1 MASNK
6 YEKKNNSI
14 REKIF
19 QFIDESPGIRYREL
33 LRITGL
39 TNGVLSYHLNLL
51 NNSGKVK
58 INRVN
63 DRVTRYFSHNVPID
77 EFNLIGLFRQPT
89 TRKIITYILES
100 ETCGFNDIVVHTNKV
115 PSTISWH
122 LSKLTDANIIKVRK
136 QNEFKYYEIGINKLK
151 LQELLSKYKSSF
163 TEKIVDNYVD
173 MINDF

>member
-1 MASNK
+1 MANNK
-6 YEKKNNSI
+6 YEKKTNSI

-19 QFIDESPGIRYREL
+19 QFVDESPGIRYREL
-33 LRITGL
+33 LRTTGL

-51 NNSGKVK
+51 DNSGKVR

-63 DRVTRYFSHNVPID
+63 DRVTRYFSHDVPID

-89 TRKIITYILES
+89 TRKIIMYILES
-100 ETCGFNDIVVHTNKV
+100 GNCGFNDIVIHTKKV

-122 LSKLTDANIIKVRK
+122 LSKLSDANIIKVQK

-151 LQELLSKYKSSF
+151 LEDLLSKYKSGF
-163 TEKIVDNYVD
+163 TEKIVDDYVD
-173 MINDF
+173 MINEF

>member
-1 MASNK
+1 MASNR

-33 LRITGL
+33 LRSTGL

-63 DRVTRYFSHNVPID
+63 DRVTRYFSHDVPID

-89 TRKIITYILES
+89 TRKIITYILEF

-151 LQELLSKYKSSF
+151 LQELLSKYISSV
-163 TEKIVDNYVD
+163 TEKIVDDYVD
-173 MINDF
+173 MINEF

>member
-1 MASNK
+1 MANNK
-6 YEKKNNSI
+6 YEIKTKSI
-14 REKIF
+14 QKKIF

-51 NNSGKVK
+51 HNSAKVR

-63 DRVTRYFSHNVPID
+63 DRVTRYFSHDVPIE

-89 TRKIITYILES
+89 TRKIIMYILES
-100 ETCGFNDIVVHTNKV
+100 GNCGFNDIVMHTKKV

-122 LSKLTDANIIKVRK
+122 LSKLSDANIIRVRK
-136 QNEFKYYEIGINKLK
+136 QNEFKYYEIGINKSK
-151 LQELLSKYKSSF
+151 LQDLLSKYTSSS
-163 TEKIVDNYVD
+163 TEKTVDDYID
-173 MINDF
+173 MMNEF